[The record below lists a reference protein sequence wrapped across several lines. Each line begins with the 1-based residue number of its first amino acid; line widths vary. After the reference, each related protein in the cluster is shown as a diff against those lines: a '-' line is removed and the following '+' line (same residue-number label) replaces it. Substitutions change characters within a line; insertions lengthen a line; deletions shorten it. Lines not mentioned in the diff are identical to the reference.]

1 MAGVTQVTDR
11 SPMLSSGRGR
21 AAALASALL
30 RGAIAAGLGL
40 GTLTVLLMGLWISSP
55 YSDAGPGRAVRTAAA
70 LWLLSHGAELVRT
83 DTLSHI
89 PAPVATVPLLLMVL
103 PVWLLHR
110 AARDALE
117 AADPVGPV
125 DTMADRP
132 PSAAAVCCAVVTGY
146 LLVVAGAVAF
156 VRSAPLRVD
165 SATLAFP
172 LVAVVAGAAAA
183 GVWTASGRP
192 LGATPSW
199 APLRVQ
205 EAVARTLFRD
215 RAEAATRSAVAGIAV
230 LLGGGALLVA
240 IGLVRNR
247 TATEESF
254 LALADEVSGQ
264 VAVLLLAL
272 ALVPN
277 AAVWAASYGLGP
289 GFSLG
294 TTATVAPLGFHG
306 DPALP
311 GFPLLAALPDPGPG
325 TVVNGATGV
334 VPLMAAVAVAWFTV
348 RRAAPSCGTPED
360 AWSPGETALVT
371 ALAALGCGAGT
382 AALAALSGGPM
393 GTRALA
399 EFGPVWWLTGA
410 AAAIWTVVLGVPL
423 ALLMRT
429 WRLRER
435 AWGWRWET
443 ADDTRMAGLT
453 GAGAGAGA
461 ARVVPGAAAV
471 PERRAWSARGL
482 GSWRTGTGSPDRGPE
497 EPTGE
502 SIGVSTGAPS
512 AHPSVRPTEDEG
524 AGDVRAWWSPLLP
537 RRKSEAPDA
546 GTAPAR
552 PAPAP
557 PESARSAAAE
567 AATDAVVPAA
577 PERHAAATAGPV
589 PGGPVPG
596 GPVPAG
602 TPVPAGPVLA
612 GSPVAG
618 PAVPVEPG
626 GEQYDFL
633 PRSEPASRP
642 ETEAPRPETEALRP
656 GEDTRPTAD
665 GAAT

>member
-40 GTLTVLLMGLWISSP
+40 GILTVLLMALWISSP
-55 YSDAGPGRAVRTAAA
+55 YSNAGPGRVVRTAAA

-83 DTLSHI
+83 DTLSGI
-89 PAPVATVPLLLMVL
+89 PAPVATVPLLLTVL

-110 AARDALE
+110 AARDALD
-117 AADPVGPV
+117 AADPGGPGDV
-125 DTMADRP
+125 MEDRP
-132 PSAAAVCCAVVTGY
+132 PSAAAICFAVVTGY

-156 VRSAPLRVD
+156 VRSAPLRVDTGD

-215 RAEAATRSAVAGIAV
+215 RAEAATRSAVAGVAV
-230 LLGGGALLVA
+230 LLGGGSLLVA
-240 IGLVRNR
+240 VGLVRNR
-247 TATEESF
+247 AAAGESF
-254 LALADEVSGQ
+254 LALSDETSGQ
-264 VAVLLLAL
+264 VAVVLLAL

-294 TTATVAPLGFHG
+294 TAATVAPLGFHG

-311 GFPLLAALPDPGPG
+311 RFPLLAALPEPGPG
-325 TVVNGATGV
+325 TAVNAVSGV

-348 RRAAPSCGTPED
+348 RRAAPLYGARED

-371 ALAALGCGAGT
+371 GLAALGCGAGA
-382 AALAALSGGPM
+382 AALAALAGGPM

-410 AAAIWTVVLGVPL
+410 AAVLWTAVLGVPL
-423 ALLMRT
+423 ALLMRS
-429 WRLRER
+429 WRLREQT
-435 AWGWRWET
+435 WGWRWET
-443 ADDTRMAGLT
+443 AYA
-453 GAGAGAGA
+453 
-461 ARVVPGAAAV
+461 VPGAGVESVV
-471 PERRAWSARGL
+471 PEPAVVPEWTARPARAFS
-482 GSWRTGTGSPDRGPE
+482 SWRSGPGMYPGAASPG
-497 EPTGE
+497 
-502 SIGVSTGAPS
+502 GAPEVS
-512 AHPSVRPTEDEG
+512 AEG
-524 AGDVRAWWSPLLP
+524 GSAEARAWWKPRLP
-537 RRKSEAPDA
+537 WRKPEALDA
-546 GTAPAR
+546 VPAR
-552 PAPAP
+552 TPDLADPHRPAERERPVDPQSPAGSEPGADVERSAGSERPADAPPAPVVAP
-557 PESARSAAAE
+557 PVPPPVA
-567 AATDAVVPAA
+567 PAA
-577 PERHAAATAGPV
+577 PGA
-589 PGGPVPG
+589 
-596 GPVPAG
+596 
-602 TPVPAGPVLA
+602 
-612 GSPVAG
+612 
-618 PAVPVEPG
+618 
-626 GEQYDFL
+626 EQYDFL

-642 ETEAPRPETEALRP
+642 EPEGPRPT
-656 GEDTRPTAD
+656 TD
-665 GAAT
+665 GAAP

>member
-89 PAPVATVPLLLMVL
+89 PAPVATVPLLLTVL

-110 AARDALE
+110 AARDALD
-117 AADPVGPV
+117 AADPVGPA
-125 DTMADRP
+125 DATEDRP
-132 PSAAAVCCAVVTGY
+132 PSAAAIWYAVVTGY

-156 VRSAPLRVD
+156 VRSAPLRVDTGD

-192 LGATPSW
+192 VGATPSW

-247 TATEESF
+247 VATEESF
-254 LALADEVSGQ
+254 LALSDEVSGQ

-294 TTATVAPLGFHG
+294 TAATVAPLGFYG

-325 TVVNGATGV
+325 TAVNGAAGV
-334 VPLMAAVAVAWFTV
+334 VPLMAAFAVAWFTV

-371 ALAALGCGAGT
+371 AFAAVGCGAGT

-393 GTRALA
+393 GTRELA

-429 WRLRER
+429 WRLRDR

-443 ADDTRMAGLT
+443 AEEARAA
-453 GAGAGAGA
+453 AGAGGAGTGA
-461 ARVVPGAAAV
+461 ARAVPEVAAV
-471 PERRAWSARGL
+471 PERPAWPTRGL
-482 GSWRTGTGSPDRGPE
+482 GSWRTGTASPDGGA
-497 EPTGE
+497 GE
-502 SIGVSTGAPS
+502 SSGASYARPS
-512 AHPSVRPTEDEG
+512 AKKD
-524 AGDVRAWWSPLLP
+524 AGDARPWWSPRLP
-537 RRKSEAPDA
+537 WRKSEVPDA

-552 PAPAP
+552 
-557 PESARSAAAE
+557 
-567 AATDAVVPAA
+567 V
-577 PERHAAATAGPV
+577 
-589 PGGPVPG
+589 
-596 GPVPAG
+596 
-602 TPVPAGPVLA
+602 TPVPPDSAPSAAVTDAADGTGTVAPGRPVDA
-612 GSPVAG
+612 TAARAVPV
-618 PAVPVEPG
+618 PPVEPG
-626 GEQYDFL
+626 SEQYDFL

-642 ETEAPRPETEALRP
+642 EAEAPRQTEAPRPTEDPR
-656 GEDTRPTAD
+656 TTAD